1 MSTPNNHIPTILII
15 GAGPGG
21 LLLYHGIQKHL
32 NKNVKK
38 FNVKIFERDIGPQ
51 DRWQGYNIGLY
62 PHGIRSLIS
71 CLPESLVTRLSE
83 VMPDPIHEKEYHG
96 VISCDHKGTELS
108 RSTSLYFKSL
118 FELAMMPT
126 YPMMSTYSVI
136 ISYRNKLRDLM
147 LEGVDIQWGK
157 KCIGYDECD
166 NEVWAIFQDGTR
178 VRGDILIGCDGINSP
193 IRKQKLPHL
202 QLFDYGITQVLIDV
216 ALNKKLMDRI
226 IALNGN
232 FVVHKTFGQDGDTT
246 FSMMRIIP
254 IENDIT
260 ENTPDDQIHYRISL
274 CYTYYTYWDKNINVD
289 DNNPQSVIDHI
300 KNLIRKRREPCEL
313 TDILLELVSLAPV
326 SRPKKH
332 EKTFYRTYNPL
343 KRRPVQD
350 INPMSVEAWES
361 TRVTLLGDAIHAM
374 NPFLGYGTNN
384 ALQDAESLVKCL
396 SNYEKHGY
404 RSCIREY
411 ENEMRVRSSK
421 DVLESRESCLTQNL
435 PKSEYGYLFNDIY
448 LSGKL

>member
-202 QLFDYGITQVLIDV
+202 QLFDYGITQFI
-216 ALNKKLMDRI
+216 KL
-226 IALNGN
+226 LG
-232 FVVHKTFGQDGDTT
+232 T
-246 FSMMRIIP
+246 
-254 IENDIT
+254 
-260 ENTPDDQIHYRISL
+260 L
-274 CYTYYTYWDKNINVD
+274 
-289 DNNPQSVIDHI
+289 
-300 KNLIRKRREPCEL
+300 
-313 TDILLELVSLAPV
+313 
-326 SRPKKH
+326 
-332 EKTFYRTYNPL
+332 TYNPL